1 MTAEPRTRADRR
13 RATEERILWCARAL
27 FAEQGFERTTI
38 RAVAAAATVD
48 PSLVMQY
55 FGSKK
60 ELFER
65 AAQVAVAGLTAD
77 DPDDVVEQLLAT
89 LGVKLG
95 SRSDGTLAMLRSML
109 TSPAAAEHARRA
121 LGRQIAGVAG
131 VLPGAD
137 EADLRAALAIS
148 VMIGVT
154 IGHQLLGLDGLR
166 DVPPD
171 RVAPLLRPALAALL
185 TAESGGRHSPRAR

>member
-38 RAVAAAATVD
+38 RAVAAAAGVD

-55 FGSKK
+55 FGSKN

-65 AAQVAVAGLTAD
+65 AAQVSVAGLTAD

-95 SRSDGTLAMLRSML
+95 SLSDGTLAMLRSML
-109 TSPAAAEHARRA
+109 TSPAATEHARRA

-131 VLPGAD
+131 VLPGE

-185 TAESGGRHSPRAR
+185 NAESGGRHSPRAR

>member
-38 RAVAAAATVD
+38 RAVAAAAGVD

-55 FGSKK
+55 FGSKN

-65 AAQVAVAGLTAD
+65 AAQVSVAGLTAD

-95 SRSDGTLAMLRSML
+95 SLSDGTLAMLRSML
-109 TSPAAAEHARRA
+109 TSPAATEHARRA

-131 VLPGAD
+131 VLPGD

-185 TAESGGRHSPRAR
+185 NAESGGRHSPRAR

>member
-131 VLPGAD
+131 
-137 EADLRAALAIS
+137 LRAALAIS

>member
-38 RAVAAAATVD
+38 RAVAAAAGVD

-55 FGSKK
+55 FGSKN

-65 AAQVAVAGLTAD
+65 AAQVPVAGLTAD

-95 SRSDGTLAMLRSML
+95 SLSDGTLAMLRSML
-109 TSPAAAEHARRA
+109 TSPAATEHARRA

-131 VLPGAD
+131 VLPGE

-185 TAESGGRHSPRAR
+185 NAESGGRHSPRAR